1 MIRDSGLADAGTS
14 GAPSIV
20 GIDGPNT
27 SASRSPTFAPWRA
40 SASAR
45 FTATVDLPTPPL
57 PAATAITFRG
67 PFRSALSLGAGRYAV
82 TISGTTLTRLAPR
95 PRSASSI
102 RLASSRRCVVGYAC
116 VGMSTFTSTSSPE
129 TSTPRSTR

>member
-1 MIRDSGLADAGTS
+1 MMRESFDADGGTS

-27 SASRSPTFAPWRA
+27 SASSRPTLAPWRA

-57 PAATAITFRG
+57 PAATAMTFFG
-67 PFRSALSLGAGRYAV
+67 PLRTALSLGAGRYAV
-82 TISGTTLTRLAPR
+82 LTSGMTVVRLAPR
-95 PRSASSI
+95 A
-102 RLASSRRCVVGYAC
+102 LTA
-116 VGMSTFTSTSSPE
+116 
-129 TSTPRSTR
+129 